1 MKLRGLMR
9 RRVVMRGVRKSGAVI
24 VALAGLAGLV
34 TAAWADDAPR
44 GQMIARANACMGCHA
59 VDRKVV
65 GPSFQQIAAK
75 YKGDAQAPAK
85 LVNKVK
91 DGGSGVWGVLPMPP
105 HPTMSDADI
114 RTVVDWVLAGAPSR

>member
-24 VALAGLAGLV
+24 VALGGLAGLV